1 MIRKRRRM
9 LKNSKK
15 STRYSLNTFLK
26 YVVGVLLEWM
36 RNEQITFLWCFY
48 YQAYA
53 DKAKM

>member
-1 MIRKRRRM
+1 M
-9 LKNSKK
+9 KNSKK